1 MFDEE
6 FWMYARGEL
15 KIPFSYKEG
24 ALLMLFIKN
33 RGKIITYDE
42 ICLKVIGCPQNE
54 DTKEYVRKKISN
66 LVSRVKVKIGD
77 DGEITTLIGKGYRLE
92 E

>member
-6 FWMYARGEL
+6 FWLYARGEL

-24 ALLMLFIKN
+24 ALLMLFMKN

-66 LVSRVKVKIGD
+66 LVKRIRIKIGD
-77 DGEITTLIGKGYRLE
+77 DGEIENLPWKGYRLK
-92 E
+92 

>member
-24 ALLMLFIKN
+24 ALLMLFMKN

-42 ICLKVIGCPQNE
+42 ICFKIIGCPQNE
-54 DTKEYVRKKISN
+54 DTKEDVRKKISS
-66 LVSRVKVKIGD
+66 LVNRIRKKIAN
-77 DGEITTLIGKGYRLE
+77 DGEIETLPWKGYRLN
-92 E
+92 

>member
-6 FWMYARGEL
+6 LWVYAKGEL

-24 ALLMLFIKN
+24 ALLMLFMKN

-42 ICLKVIGCPQNE
+42 ICLKVIGCPENE
-54 DTKEYVRKKISN
+54 DMKEYVRKKISN
-66 LVSRVKVKIGD
+66 LVKRIRIKIGD
-77 DGEITTLIGKGYRLE
+77 DGEIENLPWKGYRLK
-92 E
+92 